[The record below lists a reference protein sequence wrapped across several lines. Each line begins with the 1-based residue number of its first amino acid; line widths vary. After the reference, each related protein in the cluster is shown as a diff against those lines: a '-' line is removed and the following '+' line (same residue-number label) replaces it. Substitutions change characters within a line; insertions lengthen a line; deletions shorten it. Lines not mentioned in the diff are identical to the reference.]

1 MARELRGFARGLRLA
16 LQDVSVVPF
25 LESILEMWRP
35 LAGAH
40 GMRLDLAVHPGNRDR
55 TIRADPEHLRRVFD
69 NLIKNA
75 IEAID
80 RPSGRV
86 TVHVRV
92 PEEETVCFSV
102 EDNGPGIAAGMKL
115 FDLFATTKRDG
126 MGLGLAIA
134 KQIVV
139 AHGGQIWHEDAEPRG
154 TVFHVDIPRQGP
166 SIDAV
171 AG

>member
-1 MARELRGFARGLRLA
+1 LA

-40 GMRLDLAVHPGNRDR
+40 GMRLDLAVHPSNRDR

-86 TVHVRV
+86 TVRVRV

-102 EDNGPGIAAGMKL
+102 EDNGPGIAAGIKL

-139 AHGGQIWHEDAEPRG
+139 AHGGQIWHEDADPRG